1 MVFYEILRALYR
13 RRLRR
18 IPLGPAQPNSP
29 RPQLVP
35 GCTLV
40 SAVNDRCAKTGLD
53 RYGTWQMA
61 KPKIGQKSNQ
71 NQTKVVPKSAQNQSK
86 IGSGASDIGY
96 GAGSASRAVLDRF
109 RTNFCW
115 TFGPIWGH
123 LEGQVGGMLGRK
135 TDFSGFG
142 RRLNMNTELKA
153 FQDSFWTDFRFIFNA
168 RKE

>member
-1 MVFYEILRALYR
+1 MRA
-13 RRLRR
+13 
-18 IPLGPAQPNSP
+18 PAQPNSP

-53 RYGTWQMA
+53 RYGKWQMA
-61 KPKIGQKSNQ
+61 KPKIGQKSIQ
-71 NQTKVVPKSAQNQSK
+71 NRTKVVPKSAQNQSK

-135 TDFSGFG
+135 TDFYGF
-142 RRLNMNTELKA
+142 RKA
-153 FQDSFWTDFRFIFNA
+153 SEHEHEVKSLPGLILDRF
-168 RKE
+168 